1 MSTHSGMLGDKR
13 SGGNSGA
20 DRLHGRRVVHLSA
33 QHHCVSGNAGAG
45 HCRAGFDSVQPA
57 SLMGDWLDT
66 LLGGNEAKRAAPEPA
81 AAPRDVRCVWIQ
93 TRAAN

>member
-1 MSTHSGMLGDKR
+1 
-13 SGGNSGA
+13 
-20 DRLHGRRVVHLSA
+20 
-33 QHHCVSGNAGAG
+33 
-45 HCRAGFDSVQPA
+45 
-57 SLMGDWLDT
+57 MGDWLDT